1 MFFPNIASSC
11 PKNLSTIP
19 GGGTSMLVV
28 GIVIAVLT
36 IFVVSLKSSADG
48 MGGVT
53 DVGMISLD
61 PCLFVPFTL
70 VLIDTSNSFYF
81 S

>member
-1 MFFPNIASSC
+1 MV
-11 PKNLSTIP
+11 
-19 GGGTSMLVV
+19 VV

-53 DVGMISLD
+53 DVGMKLLKLLD
-61 PCLFVPFTL
+61 PGPSTWHQKWGVQNEWYSKYRKS
-70 VLIDTSNSFYF
+70 DN
-81 S
+81 